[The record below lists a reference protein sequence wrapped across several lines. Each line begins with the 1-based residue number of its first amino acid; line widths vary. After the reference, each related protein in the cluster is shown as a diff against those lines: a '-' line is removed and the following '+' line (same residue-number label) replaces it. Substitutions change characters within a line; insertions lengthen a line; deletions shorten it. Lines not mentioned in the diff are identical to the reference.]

1 MTAMVMMVMVMVMVM
16 MVVAMAS
23 AVMVMMMS
31 DHNLGGPGAGALC
44 QTLIV
49 GLQQGQGSGSGRE
62 GRDSWSFAGVPARS
76 PAPPG
81 QRSSWWGLPPLP
93 TGRLVSCPWFL
104 RRRTSPFTRRPR
116 QQVVARK

>member
-1 MTAMVMMVMVMVMVM
+1 MRADIHVKRGIRTDAPYVSSMTAMVMMVMVMVM

-49 GLQQGQGSGSGRE
+49 GFQQRQGVRDRVEKVAIAGSLRE
-62 GRDSWSFAGVPARS
+62 FRPD
-76 PAPPG
+76 
-81 QRSSWWGLPPLP
+81 
-93 TGRLVSCPWFL
+93 
-104 RRRTSPFTRRPR
+104 RRRRLGSAHRGEGCRRS
-116 QQVVARK
+116 QQAG